1 MGKFRILRENHRLVS
16 NWSAGT
22 LYYLLKFPLSNPV
35 KCYSTFSSEINYTF
49 SFRPK
54 GRPHNRNGSGFG
66 DGLEFSVTGPETQR
80 TFSCNHIVDL
90 SGGNWAIV
98 LRVGRCSDSFN
109 FLTWGR
115 NYGYTQLHLFTYL
128 GAGKSS

>member
-16 NWSAGT
+16 IRSA
-22 LYYLLKFPLSNPV
+22 LLKFPLSNPA
-35 KCYSTFSSEINYTF
+35 KCYSTFNSEINYTF
-49 SFRPK
+49 SFWPK
-54 GRPHNRNGSGFG
+54 GRPHNKRNGSGIG
-66 DGLEFSVTGPETQR
+66 NDLAFSVTGLETQR

-98 LRVGRCSDSFN
+98 LIVGRCSDSLN
-109 FLTWGR
+109 FLTWDR
-115 NYGYTQLHLFTYL
+115 NCGYKQLYLFTYL